1 VIDERGVVGQV
12 TRVFPLTAEVTLLTD
27 KNQAIP
33 VQIVRNGLRS
43 VVYGRGQSNYLDM
56 RITANADVKNGDV
69 LVTSGIDGVY
79 PAGLQVAKVVQVEN
93 KATTTF
99 ENVLCSPTAGIDRN
113 KQLLILLVETDQ
125 LARPDTEEVKTK
137 KEKFNRKVTRDNA
150 IEAGRENP
158 AERTPLL
165 EQKAVESTSAPTS
178 VSTPAPAPAAT
189 SASDQAASAVA
200 PANRSTRT
208 TPTVQPSVERR

>member
-1 VIDERGVVGQV
+1 
-12 TRVFPLTAEVTLLTD
+12 
-27 KNQAIP
+27 
-33 VQIVRNGLRS
+33 
-43 VVYGRGQSNYLDM
+43 
-56 RITANADVKNGDV
+56 
-69 LVTSGIDGVY
+69 
-79 PAGLQVAKVVQVEN
+79 LQVAKVVQVEN